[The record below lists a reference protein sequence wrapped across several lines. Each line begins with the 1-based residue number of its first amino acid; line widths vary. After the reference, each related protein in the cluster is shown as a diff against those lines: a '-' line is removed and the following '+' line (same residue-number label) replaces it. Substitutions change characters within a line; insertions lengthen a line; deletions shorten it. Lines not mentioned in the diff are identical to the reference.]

1 MKLINRDLRHL
12 TTPRLVRIWKA
23 LRRPRPMAVA
33 IARKASA

>member
-1 MKLINRDLRHL
+1 MKIQHRDLKHL
-12 TTPRLVRIWKA
+12 AAPRLVRIWKA